1 MEYVS
6 IRVSTLRGDQKIDFN
21 AYIKINDK
29 MVLYLRKGDSFE
41 GERLS
46 RLKTKK
52 LRKMFI
58 NPDEENFYRN
68 YLQKNIE
75 QAYDN
80 KSGKDIQTR
89 AEVIQGAQQAN
100 TEEVFENPDN
110 VQNYNDAKDA
120 AGKYVEFL
128 LSNSLAVRSIL
139 SMSNEEQSLSHHGV
153 TVATYSVA
161 LAEKLG
167 LKDDKKTQL
176 LTLGALLH
184 DFGHHD
190 SNIALNRPLAHFSKE
205 ELAKYQEHASE
216 GAKKV
221 QTKKHFDLNV
231 INIINQHE
239 ERIDGS
245 GPLKLLEKDQ
255 DPLAVIVASAN
266 AVDRIVTYEGVPRNE
281 AGKKMMM
288 DQVGTHPLNHMQLL
302 GDILKASV

>member
-41 GERLS
+41 GDRLA

-58 NPDEENFYRN
+58 NPDEEDFYRE

-190 SNIALNRPLAHFSKE
+190 SNIAINRPLAQFTKE
-205 ELAKYQEHASE
+205 ELAKYNEHASE

-245 GPLKLLEKDQ
+245 GPLKLYEKDQ

-288 DQVGTHPLNHMQLL
+288 DQVGTHPLNHMQFL
-302 GDILKASV
+302 GEILKASV

>member
-41 GERLS
+41 GERLA
-46 RLKTKK
+46 RLKSKK

-58 NPDEENFYRN
+58 NPDEENAYRN
-68 YLQKNIE
+68 YMQKNIE

-89 AEVIQGAQQAN
+89 AEVIQGAQQAK

-110 VQNYNDAKDA
+110 VEKYNDAKDA
-120 AGKYVEFL
+120 AGRYVEFL

-139 SMSNEEQSLSHHGV
+139 NMNNEDQSLSHHGV
-153 TVATYSVA
+153 TVATYAVA

-184 DFGHHD
+184 DFGHQD
-190 SNIALNRPLAHFSKE
+190 SQILLNRPLSQFSKE
-205 ELAKYQEHASE
+205 ELAQYWEHPSD

-239 ERIDGS
+239 EKIDGS

-255 DPLAVIVASAN
+255 DPLALIVSSAN
-266 AVDRIVTYEGVPRNE
+266 AVDRLVTYEGVPRQD

-288 DQVGTHPLNHMQLL
+288 DQVGTHPLNHMQFL
-302 GDILKASV
+302 GEILKSSI